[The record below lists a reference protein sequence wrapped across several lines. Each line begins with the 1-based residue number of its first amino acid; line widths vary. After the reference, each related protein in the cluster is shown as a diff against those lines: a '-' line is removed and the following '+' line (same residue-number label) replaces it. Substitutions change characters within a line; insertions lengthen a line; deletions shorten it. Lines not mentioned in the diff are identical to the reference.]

1 MFTSITLNKTIE
13 ITLERAYDRKEVSTD
28 IPKTITKEML
38 LLCTKDV
45 HFFFEDE
52 IYQQT
57 VGVAMVSPL
66 GPIIGGIFM
75 VEIETTIV
83 PTLGNSHMNIK
94 FTHVAESNNMLPFLD
109 VFAID

>member
-1 MFTSITLNKTIE
+1 
-13 ITLERAYDRKEVSTD
+13 
-28 IPKTITKEML
+28 ML

-57 VGVAMVSPL
+57 VGVAKVSPL

-75 VEIETTIV
+75 VELETTIA
-83 PTLGNSHMNIK
+83 PTLGNFHMNIQ